1 MFLKKFFG
9 GFYKGATKKR
19 GAIFQTVDVGSGTG
33 EWVRKQA
40 ERFPSR
46 TYVATDPLYSLGK
59 RVPTVRELVKGLSKK
74 GVRVE
79 PKTLTG
85 FLKTMIKR
93 KQKARN
99 FNIDMPTHPFELYNF
114 EFLFE
119 NISRVLFP
127 NGKIFVKSE
136 MHTKLRK
143 LRELAKRYSLRVS
156 AIKSLPRIPVESLR
170 TGAMKLIAEDS
181 IQSPEKKTYQIY
193 SLVITYGLKKARKD
207 FDNQR

>member
-1 MFLKKFFG
+1 MLKIFSRRTGKSSG
-9 GFYKGATKKR
+9 KKR
-19 GAIFQTVDVGSGTG
+19 GAIFQTVDVGSGIG
-33 EWVRKQA
+33 EWTSKQA

-46 TYVATDPLYSLGK
+46 TYVAVDPLYSLGK
-59 RVPTVRELVKGLSKK
+59 GAPFIRKMIKRLSKK
-74 GVRVE
+74 GVKVE
-79 PKTLTG
+79 PRTLED

-156 AIKSLPRIPVESLR
+156 AIKSFPRIPVESLR

-193 SLVITYGLKKARKD
+193 SLVITYGLKKARK
-207 FDNQR
+207 

>member
-1 MFLKKFFG
+1 MI
-9 GFYKGATKKR
+9 KR
-19 GAIFQTVDVGSGTG
+19 
-33 EWVRKQA
+33 
-40 ERFPSR
+40 
-46 TYVATDPLYSLGK
+46 
-59 RVPTVRELVKGLSKK
+59 LSKK
-74 GVRVE
+74 GVKVE
-79 PKTLTG
+79 PRTLED